1 MQDLILQDA
10 KKQNLEKDPLYKK
23 ELERAKDS
31 ILVNVYQEKFL
42 ILLKLILL
50 KLKHFTNKIKKN
62 ISNLLQFKLSTF

>member
-31 ILVNVYQEKFL
+31 ILVNVYQEK
-42 ILLKLILL
+42 
-50 KLKHFTNKIKKN
+50 N
-62 ISNLLQFKLSTF
+62 S